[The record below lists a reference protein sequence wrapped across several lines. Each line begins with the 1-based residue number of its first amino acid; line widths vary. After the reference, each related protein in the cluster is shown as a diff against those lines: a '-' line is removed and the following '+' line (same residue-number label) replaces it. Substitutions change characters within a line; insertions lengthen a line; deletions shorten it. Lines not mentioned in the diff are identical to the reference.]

1 MGNSSHSCALRGKMT
16 MTKMWSGGLEYN
28 VTGQGFDPT
37 KGAVFRAG
45 VVAAPGSN
53 SNRELGVRST
63 LLAALLCC
71 DTQLFLEE
79 AWEKMGI
86 ITGWGPQDS

>member
-1 MGNSSHSCALRGKMT
+1 

-28 VTGQGFDPT
+28 LTGQGFDPT

-45 VVAAPGSN
+45 AVAAPGSN

-79 AWEKMGI
+79 AWKLPAQ
-86 ITGWGPQDS
+86 GPQDSVEAAVFCSRFL

>member
-1 MGNSSHSCALRGKMT
+1 

-71 DTQLFLEE
+71 DTQLLLGGG
-79 AWEKMGI
+79 MGED
-86 ITGWGPQDS
+86 GDHNRMGPPR